1 MVTVSLETLL
11 WSWIARIEDGS
22 ERSAAARVAH
32 TTRGERSAD
41 DDEAALIARATIDPD
56 AFATLYRRYVE
67 VIHAFVFRRTQ
78 NHDLAEDVTAATFE
92 RALRNIESFRWRGP
106 GSLAAWLHRIA
117 SNLLVDHY
125 RAAARRPPLTVVDP
139 DVDVDPTGGTDNS
152 AAEIERVRNAMTR
165 LRPRYQEVIQLRF
178 FAGLDRDAAAA
189 ALGCSPSTLA
199 VLQHRAVR
207 ALAKALES
215 QP

>member
-1 MVTVSLETLL
+1 VTTVAVSLETLL

-22 ERSAAARVAH
+22 ERSASAR
-32 TTRGERSAD
+32 TSSAGRQSASE
-41 DDEAALIARATIDPD
+41 DEPSLVARAAGDPD
-56 AFATLYRRYVE
+56 AFATLYRRYVQ

-106 GSLAAWLHRIA
+106 GSFAAWLHRIA
-117 SNLLVDHY
+117 SNMLVDHY
-125 RAAARRPPLTVVDP
+125 RAESRRSPLKAVDTGGDVDSIVVD
-139 DVDVDPTGGTDNS
+139 GTEDI
-152 AAEIERVRNAMTR
+152 ARVRDALTR

-178 FAGLDRDAAAA
+178 FSDLDRDAAAA
-189 ALGCSPSTLA
+189 ALGCSLSTLA

-207 ALAKALES
+207 ALAKAMES
-215 QP
+215 P

>member
-1 MVTVSLETLL
+1 MTTAAVSLETLL
-11 WSWIARIEDGS
+11 WSWVARIEDGS
-22 ERSAAARVAH
+22 ERPAAARAARD
-32 TTRGERSAD
+32 TRQSS
-41 DDEAALIARATIDPD
+41 DEDEHLLAARAANDPD
-56 AFATLYRRYVE
+56 AFATLYRRYVH

-125 RAAARRPPLTVVDP
+125 RAAARRPLLTAVDPSVDHDEFVVDGA
-139 DVDVDPTGGTDNS
+139 D
-152 AAEIERVRNAMTR
+152 EIAQVRHALTSI
-165 LRPRYQEVIQLRF
+165 RPRYQEVIQLRF

-189 ALGCSPSTLA
+189 ALGCSPATLA

-207 ALAKALES
+207 ALAKAME
-215 QP
+215 PKP